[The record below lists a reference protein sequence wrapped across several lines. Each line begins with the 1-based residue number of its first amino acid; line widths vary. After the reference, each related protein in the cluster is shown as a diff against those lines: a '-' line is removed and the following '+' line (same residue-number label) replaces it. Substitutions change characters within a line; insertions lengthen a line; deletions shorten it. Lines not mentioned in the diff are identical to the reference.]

1 MTRSFRFLRRATLA
15 VLVAA
20 PLALAACA
28 GDQGDGGPV
37 QQAIDPIPASGAAPD
52 GPAEPRME
60 DGVQVVE
67 IVAGDMGFQPR
78 QITFRAGVPARLVVT
93 RRVED
98 DCSSRLTVPAYDV
111 DTGLLPLGEPV
122 TVEFTPAEA
131 GEIEFVCGMDMQRG
145 TIAVVS

>member
-1 MTRSFRFLRRATLA
+1 MIRFSLLA
-15 VLVAA
+15 LLLAA
-20 PLALAACA
+20 PLVLSACA
-28 GDQGDGGPV
+28 DDTPDPV
-37 QQAIDPIPASGAAPD
+37 EAAADTPEPLGSAPAPPD
-52 GPAEPRME
+52 TPAEPRME

-78 QITFRAGVPARLVVT
+78 QITLRAGVPARLVVT
-93 RRVED
+93 RMVED

-122 TVEFTPAEA
+122 TVEFTPAET
-131 GEIEFVCGMDMQRG
+131 GEVEWVCGMDMQRG